1 MENESTQGN
10 DQRSEE
16 VCEFPKYIKK
26 SKILTG
32 FFFGDQLTEVRTGKS
47 LNPTLTHTDEN
58 CKDPEVERTVKQ
70 IAIKA
75 DAAVDQNKYLDMM
88 IISLLASVVGS
99 RLFYV
104 VFSWELYRG
113 NFSGILDFRNGGYT
127 FYGGLLAGFSL
138 CPYVPIAPA

>member
-47 LNPTLTHTDEN
+47 LNTTLTHTDEN
-58 CKDPEVERTVKQ
+58 CKDPEVECTVEQ

-75 DAAVDQNKYLDMM
+75 DAAVDQNKYLDNTC
-88 IISLLASVVGS
+88 LL
-99 RLFYV
+99 
-104 VFSWELYRG
+104 
-113 NFSGILDFRNGGYT
+113 YT
-127 FYGGLLAGFSL
+127 SDA
-138 CPYVPIAPA
+138 ADD

>member
-1 MENESTQGN
+1 MENESTQVN

-47 LNPTLTHTDEN
+47 LNTTLTHTDEN
-58 CKDPEVERTVKQ
+58 CKDPEVECTVEQ

-75 DAAVDQNKYLDMM
+75 DAAVDQNKYLDNTDR
-88 IISLLASVVGS
+88 SKTLGKLPTPDRAWKSNDLCQKKCQDHLGRVNAYLAAV
-99 RLFYV
+99 
-104 VFSWELYRG
+104 
-113 NFSGILDFRNGGYT
+113 
-127 FYGGLLAGFSL
+127 AG
-138 CPYVPIAPA
+138 CHGDDRVDTVNIKEVA